1 MFIMDDY
8 LWVVG
13 LRVTFL
19 LYNILYFLNT
29 INLEHRFWRQRGFP
43 LSFWGSPI
51 SSLSLDSSST
61 LNWDSQYYPIES
73 SLGLNK
79 IMLTKHSEQAW
90 DIVRMHEILAII
102 PYFPLYLKLHIL
114 FYNDIN
120 PTLRL
125 RLHHPGRD
133 SNIPLLLLT
142 FLVFLL
148 ENG

>member
-1 MFIMDDY
+1 MFTMDDY

-19 LYNILYFLNT
+19 LYNILHFLNT
-29 INLEHRFWRQRGFP
+29 INLEHRFWSQRSFP
-43 LSFWGSPI
+43 LSLWGSPI
-51 SSLSLDSSST
+51 TSLSLYSSST
-61 LNWDSQYYPIES
+61 LNWDSQYYPRV
-73 SLGLNK
+73 
-79 IMLTKHSEQAW
+79 
-90 DIVRMHEILAII
+90 IVRIKQNHAYKTFRAGLGHCKNAWNIS
-102 PYFPLYLKLHIL
+102 YHPLFSLHLYLHIL
-114 FYNDIN
+114 YNDIN
-120 PTLRL
+120 PNLRL